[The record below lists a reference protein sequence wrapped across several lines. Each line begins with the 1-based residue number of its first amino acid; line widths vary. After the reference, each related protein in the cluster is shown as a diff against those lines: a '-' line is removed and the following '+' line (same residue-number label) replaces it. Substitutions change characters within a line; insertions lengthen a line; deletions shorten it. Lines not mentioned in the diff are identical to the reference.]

1 MSDRT
6 VMVDL
11 DDTLIDFTNMF
22 LQRAKKLFYESH
34 RDYIVSNN
42 LSYDV
47 SSNWLTRDDIFN
59 YDYRIVFEQYYEKQF
74 GFDKETGR
82 KDCEAFLNA
91 CFDDITFYNYV
102 LLTPEFYKVL
112 DYIKVKQD
120 EGYKIIL
127 NTKLNSLTMVKSKTN
142 MLESLKLDKCFDEII
157 FDVECRIGHSEKPH
171 HYDIMIDDSP
181 KNITNY
187 LNKNEKGIV
196 MMPLREWN
204 KHLLNDLSYKTRIT
218 II

>member
-34 RDYIVSNN
+34 NDYIISNH
-42 LSYDV
+42 LSDDV

-59 YDYRIVFEQYYEKQF
+59 YDYRIVFEEYYKKQF
-74 GFDKETGR
+74 DLDKEIGR
-82 KDCEAFLNA
+82 KDCEAFLNI

-102 LLTPEFYKVL
+102 LLTPEFDKIM
-112 DYIKVKQD
+112 DYIKEKQK

-127 NTKLNSLTMVKSKTN
+127 NTKVNSLTMVKSKTN
-142 MLESLKLDKCFDEII
+142 MLESLKLDTSFDEII
-157 FDVECRIGHSEKPH
+157 FDVECTIGHSEKPT
-171 HYDIMIDDSP
+171 HYDVMIDDSP

-196 MMPLREWN
+196 MMPLRKWN
-204 KHLLNDLSYKTRIT
+204 KHLLNDLSYKTCIT

>member
-1 MSDRT
+1 M
-6 VMVDL
+6 
-11 DDTLIDFTNMF
+11 
-22 LQRAKKLFYESH
+22 
-34 RDYIVSNN
+34 
-42 LSYDV
+42 
-47 SSNWLTRDDIFN
+47 
-59 YDYRIVFEQYYEKQF
+59 
-74 GFDKETGR
+74 
-82 KDCEAFLNA
+82 
-91 CFDDITFYNYV
+91 
-102 LLTPEFYKVL
+102 

-142 MLESLKLDKCFDEII
+142 MLESLKLDTSFDEII
-157 FDVECRIGHSEKPH
+157 FDVECTIGHSEKPT
-171 HYDIMIDDSP
+171 HYDVMIDDSP

-204 KHLLNDLSYKTRIT
+204 KHLLSDLSYKTRIT